1 MTEQDKTRDRKE
13 IVIVSPSLIRRNPGN
28 DFVYYPEFNL
38 GIREE
43 WLPKHPVTRVN
54 TASDI
59 VIQGDSTNDDDAEF
73 WQNLGAIEESIL
85 IEGIADKQVSTPEE
99 SRSAPKAKRSK
110 WNSVSPYKVCGSDTS
125 KPTTKLSL
133 SLKKPYNSSRQTS
146 SNAPLKDS
154 TNSSTP
160 LQPRIQRFSKPVSL
174 PEREKVGK
182 GVVPENTDASTQWA
196 LRNFN
201 EWAANRCSVVPNDP
215 VPKDLLA
222 SHNADL
228 VCKWLCRFLIETR
241 KTDGSVYPPSSLRSL
256 ICGVNR
262 ILQNN
267 QAPFSVV
274 DKGDPRFRPLLK
286 TLDSLSSEL
295 HRSGVG
301 VAKNSAKVI
310 ESDHESLFW
319 EKGLLGS
326 STPKVLQRTV
336 FFYVGLN
343 FVLRGIQEQYDLVP
357 SQFVR
362 YPQDTKIYDES
373 VYYEYR
379 EYVST
384 NNQHRFKD
392 INSKNKTV
400 KAFALPGKDYC
411 VVKLLDKYLSML
423 PSDASYFYM
432 RAKDKAPPNPSMSS
446 FMNQRV
452 GINVLKNMI
461 PELSVKSGIQVSYTN
476 HSLRATAITRMFNGE
491 VDEKVIAETSGH
503 KSLKALRSYEH
514 TCQQKLQNVSRVI
527 NETRKTDSTD
537 STGDQDTRCS
547 LSEALGEKQT
557 TEAECKSIKVK
568 EPEEKVADDSDS
580 STQDKVKSLLPNQAF
595 SGTFSNCT
603 INISLK

>member
-1 MTEQDKTRDRKE
+1 M
-13 IVIVSPSLIRRNPGN
+13 
-28 DFVYYPEFNL
+28 
-38 GIREE
+38 
-43 WLPKHPVTRVN
+43 
-54 TASDI
+54 
-59 VIQGDSTNDDDAEF
+59 
-73 WQNLGAIEESIL
+73 
-85 IEGIADKQVSTPEE
+85 
-99 SRSAPKAKRSK
+99 
-110 WNSVSPYKVCGSDTS
+110 
-125 KPTTKLSL
+125 
-133 SLKKPYNSSRQTS
+133 
-146 SNAPLKDS
+146 
-154 TNSSTP
+154 
-160 LQPRIQRFSKPVSL
+160 
-174 PEREKVGK
+174 
-182 GVVPENTDASTQWA
+182 
-196 LRNFN
+196 
-201 EWAANRCSVVPNDP
+201 
-215 VPKDLLA
+215 
-222 SHNADL
+222 
-228 VCKWLCRFLIETR
+228 
-241 KTDGSVYPPSSLRSL
+241 
-256 ICGVNR
+256 
-262 ILQNN
+262 QNN
-267 QAPFSVV
+267 QVPFSVV

-379 EYVST
+379 EYVS
-384 NNQHRFKD
+384 
-392 INSKNKTV
+392 KNKTV

-432 RAKDKAPPNPSMSS
+432 QAKDKAPPNPSVSS

-452 GINVLKNMI
+452 GVNVLKNMI
-461 PELSVKSGIQVSYTN
+461 PELSVKSGIQVRYTN
-476 HSLRATAITRMFNGE
+476 HSLRATAIMRTFNGE

-537 STGDQDTRCS
+537 NTGDQDTRCS
-547 LSEALGEKQT
+547 LSEVLGEKQT

-580 STQDKVKSLLPNQAF
+580 STQDKVKSKVKSLLPNQAF
-595 SGTFSNCT
+595 SGTFSDCI